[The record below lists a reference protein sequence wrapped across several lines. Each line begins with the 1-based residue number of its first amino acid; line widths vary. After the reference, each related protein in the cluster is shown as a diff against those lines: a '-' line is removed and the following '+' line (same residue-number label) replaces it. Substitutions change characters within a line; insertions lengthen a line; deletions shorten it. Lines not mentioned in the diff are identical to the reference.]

1 MLMQAMVSFKVN
13 YSLVMVI
20 RHPQGE
26 PQADTPFSQPCRG
39 CGDIEATLLLLC

>member
-1 MLMQAMVSFKVN
+1 MLMQAMASFKVN
-13 YSLVMVI
+13 YTLVI

-39 CGDIEATLLLLC
+39 HGDVEATLLLLC